1 MAGEKPQV
9 RGDIQLG
16 DQFTFAVL
24 ATLFADMGDAIHHQ
38 HVRGGQLRVTWAEQL
53 TATAAQQVFPSK
65 GVLFGHASSSIIPC
79 GRAGQIFPAD

>member
-1 MAGEKPQV
+1 
-9 RGDIQLG
+9 
-16 DQFTFAVL
+16 
-24 ATLFADMGDAIHHQ
+24 
-38 HVRGGQLRVTWAEQL
+38 LRVTWAEQL